1 MTRKTTTK
9 MRPTIKE
16 RMVSQDEVQPWHR
29 LGGIEHICELRKSSQ
44 VLYSIFVTILRMIY
58 SDKNGRTFGCP
69 DVLWKRDPQK
79 TELWIDTELRWEDQ
93 RPDFTPAIFVNLGEI
108 KYDFLPTL
116 DQQARLMMNNAGER
130 HYERTGHGTA
140 QIMHISD
147 KAGAAC
153 SLADNTE
160 NYMSSLQDQ
169 ICDEYCF
176 EHFAVVG
183 RMPRQQKET
192 AQTAGKG
199 KYVSVVAVQFDFT
212 DAWDVKYETPI
223 LKAVSLIDFGA
234 PDVDE
239 NGNEHG
245 IDVTG
250 TNVSVSNGQVEIQF
264 GNMSAET
271 DMPVVV

>member
-1 MTRKTTTK
+1 
-9 MRPTIKE
+9 
-16 RMVSQDEVQPWHR
+16 
-29 LGGIEHICELRKSSQ
+29 
-44 VLYSIFVTILRMIY
+44 
-58 SDKNGRTFGCP
+58 
-69 DVLWKRDPQK
+69 
-79 TELWIDTELRWEDQ
+79 
-93 RPDFTPAIFVNLGEI
+93 
-108 KYDFLPTL
+108 
-116 DQQARLMMNNAGER
+116 
-130 HYERTGHGTA
+130 
-140 QIMHISD
+140 
-147 KAGAAC
+147 
-153 SLADNTE
+153 
-160 NYMSSLQDQ
+160 MSSLQDQ

-271 DMPVVV
+271 DTPVVV